1 MSVQNRRERERAER
15 HRLIIDTARELAE
28 TEGWDAVTVRKL
40 ADRIEYSQPVLYSH
54 FTGKRAIVTAVA
66 EDGIA
71 ELAVRLR
78 HARTAA
84 GTDSEA
90 LAALARAY
98 SEFAAERPA
107 VYDAMFAMSTD
118 LRFGPGAPQPLQ
130 DAFAELVAVLA
141 PFAGDDDVE
150 SFTETGWSAL
160 HGLATLERRERL
172 RPGLR
177 EDRLAILCRLLERGR
192 LPDSA
197 QGT

>member
-1 MSVQNRRERERAER
+1 MSIQKRRERERAER

-54 FTGKRAIVTAVA
+54 FAGKRAIVTAVA

-71 ELAVRLR
+71 ELAAALHR
-78 HARTAA
+78 ARTTAE
-84 GTDSEA
+84 SEADA

-98 SEFAAERPA
+98 IEFATEHPA

-118 LRFGPGAPQPLQ
+118 LKFGPEATQVLR
-130 DAFAELVAVLA
+130 DAFAELVAALA
-141 PFAGDDDVE
+141 PFAGDHDVE
-150 SFTETGWSAL
+150 TFTETGWSAL
-160 HGLATLERRERL
+160 HGLATLERGQRL

-177 EDRLAILCRLLERGR
+177 ENRLQILSRLLEQTG
-192 LPDSA
+192 SA
-197 QGT
+197 QHS